1 MHGLANATMM
11 RALRA
16 VSSEK
21 GRDPR
26 DFALVAYGGSGPIH
40 AAASPPSSAS
50 GR

>member
-1 MHGLANATMM
+1 MM

-26 DFALVAYGGSGPIH
+26 GFALVAFGGSGPIH
-40 AAASPPSSAS
+40 AAALAASSTSA
-50 GR
+50 R